1 MQQDIEHCKQM
12 VYATAAREVDFHET
26 RAFVVWASP
35 PYNDSPEVAAY
46 FHLVLFPTFRTH
58 SWLLSNLASYSYL
71 NFGHV
76 SSIDAG
82 VLLLSESSC
91 SLLGKGWFF

>member
-12 VYATAAREVDFHET
+12 VYATAATEVGFHET

-58 SWLLSNLASYSYL
+58 S
-71 NFGHV
+71 
-76 SSIDAG
+76 
-82 VLLLSESSC
+82 
-91 SLLGKGWFF
+91 